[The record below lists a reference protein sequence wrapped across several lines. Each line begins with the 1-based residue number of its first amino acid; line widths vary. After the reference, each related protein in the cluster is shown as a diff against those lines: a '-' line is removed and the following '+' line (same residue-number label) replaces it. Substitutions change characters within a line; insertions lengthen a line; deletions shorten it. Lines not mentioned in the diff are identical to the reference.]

1 MKTIKFRV
9 RNPLTW
15 LSPLICVVYLIGVV
29 VLVVQN
35 HTDIYAITG
44 GSGALLILLLS
55 PTLAPLFLLLWLL
68 DPVRQVRMG
77 EGRFVLTQGN
87 DVLGEITYPEI
98 AHMHLTGRNRCLDVF
113 DHAGVNRI
121 HIEPAVFWRNA
132 RNTTSTT
139 AIIDFMRTQL
149 PHVEKSV
156 EQGKGQAAYV
166 ERYIDCFPPIS
177 HGAQQPTGQQ
187 SPIQPTYQQSQ
198 GQLSSIQPAISNPP
212 SSNPRGSPACGDA
225 CRARILQGDGV
236 GFCPVSDPVILA
248 QELRKSYGTFEAVR
262 GIDFEVEP
270 GTSFGLLGP
279 NGAGKSTTMRMIA
292 GVSHR
297 SGGRLHILGM
307 DPDEQGPRIRAHLGV
322 VPQNNNLDAQLTV
335 RENLIFYG
343 RYFGLPKRWLAAKA
357 EELIDFAQLADK
369 RDARVD
375 DLSGGMKRRLTIA
388 RALVS
393 DPRIMLL
400 DEPTTGLDPQA
411 RNVLWDRLFQLKEKG
426 TTLVLTTH
434 HMDEAEQLCDR
445 LIVID
450 HGVIVAEGSPPELV
464 REHAGRE
471 VVELRFGS
479 TRNAGAAERIA
490 GIGNRME
497 TLPDRILVY
506 SDDGEAALRAI
517 MERGL
522 EPTSSLVRRCSL
534 EDVFLRLTGRSLI
547 D

>member
-1 MKTIKFRV
+1 VKTIKFRV

-177 HGAQQPTGQQ
+177 HEVQRPPA
-187 SPIQPTYQQSQ
+187 QPTYQQSQ
-198 GQLSSIQPAISNPP
+198 GQQSSIQP
-212 SSNPRGSPACGDA
+212 RYQQPA
-225 CRARILQGDGV
+225 LQQPQG
-236 GFCPVSDPVILA
+236 
-248 QELRKSYGTFEAVR
+248 Q
-262 GIDFEVEP
+262 
-270 GTSFGLLGP
+270 
-279 NGAGKSTTMRMIA
+279 
-292 GVSHR
+292 
-297 SGGRLHILGM
+297 SGWR
-307 DPDEQGPRIRAHLGV
+307 
-322 VPQNNNLDAQLTV
+322 
-335 RENLIFYG
+335 
-343 RYFGLPKRWLAAKA
+343 
-357 EELIDFAQLADK
+357 
-369 RDARVD
+369 
-375 DLSGGMKRRLTIA
+375 
-388 RALVS
+388 
-393 DPRIMLL
+393 
-400 DEPTTGLDPQA
+400 
-411 RNVLWDRLFQLKEKG
+411 
-426 TTLVLTTH
+426 
-434 HMDEAEQLCDR
+434 
-445 LIVID
+445 
-450 HGVIVAEGSPPELV
+450 
-464 REHAGRE
+464 
-471 VVELRFGS
+471 
-479 TRNAGAAERIA
+479 
-490 GIGNRME
+490 
-497 TLPDRILVY
+497 
-506 SDDGEAALRAI
+506 
-517 MERGL
+517 
-522 EPTSSLVRRCSL
+522 
-534 EDVFLRLTGRSLI
+534 
-547 D
+547 

>member
-55 PTLAPLFLLLWLL
+55 PTLAPLFLLLGLL

-177 HGAQQPTGQQ
+177 HEVQQP
-187 SPIQPTYQQSQ
+187 PAQPTYQQSQ
-198 GQLSSIQPAISNPP
+198 GQQSSIQP
-212 SSNPRGSPACGDA
+212 RYQQPA
-225 CRARILQGDGV
+225 LQQPQG
-236 GFCPVSDPVILA
+236 
-248 QELRKSYGTFEAVR
+248 Q
-262 GIDFEVEP
+262 
-270 GTSFGLLGP
+270 
-279 NGAGKSTTMRMIA
+279 
-292 GVSHR
+292 
-297 SGGRLHILGM
+297 SGWR
-307 DPDEQGPRIRAHLGV
+307 
-322 VPQNNNLDAQLTV
+322 
-335 RENLIFYG
+335 
-343 RYFGLPKRWLAAKA
+343 
-357 EELIDFAQLADK
+357 
-369 RDARVD
+369 
-375 DLSGGMKRRLTIA
+375 
-388 RALVS
+388 
-393 DPRIMLL
+393 
-400 DEPTTGLDPQA
+400 
-411 RNVLWDRLFQLKEKG
+411 
-426 TTLVLTTH
+426 
-434 HMDEAEQLCDR
+434 
-445 LIVID
+445 
-450 HGVIVAEGSPPELV
+450 
-464 REHAGRE
+464 
-471 VVELRFGS
+471 
-479 TRNAGAAERIA
+479 
-490 GIGNRME
+490 
-497 TLPDRILVY
+497 
-506 SDDGEAALRAI
+506 
-517 MERGL
+517 
-522 EPTSSLVRRCSL
+522 
-534 EDVFLRLTGRSLI
+534 
-547 D
+547 

>member
-68 DPVRQVRMG
+68 DPVRQVRMC

-177 HGAQQPTGQQ
+177 HEVQQP
-187 SPIQPTYQQSQ
+187 PAQPTYQQSQ
-198 GQLSSIQPAISNPP
+198 GQQSSIQP
-212 SSNPRGSPACGDA
+212 RYQQPA
-225 CRARILQGDGV
+225 LQQPQG
-236 GFCPVSDPVILA
+236 
-248 QELRKSYGTFEAVR
+248 Q
-262 GIDFEVEP
+262 
-270 GTSFGLLGP
+270 
-279 NGAGKSTTMRMIA
+279 
-292 GVSHR
+292 
-297 SGGRLHILGM
+297 SGWR
-307 DPDEQGPRIRAHLGV
+307 
-322 VPQNNNLDAQLTV
+322 
-335 RENLIFYG
+335 
-343 RYFGLPKRWLAAKA
+343 
-357 EELIDFAQLADK
+357 
-369 RDARVD
+369 
-375 DLSGGMKRRLTIA
+375 
-388 RALVS
+388 
-393 DPRIMLL
+393 
-400 DEPTTGLDPQA
+400 
-411 RNVLWDRLFQLKEKG
+411 
-426 TTLVLTTH
+426 
-434 HMDEAEQLCDR
+434 
-445 LIVID
+445 
-450 HGVIVAEGSPPELV
+450 
-464 REHAGRE
+464 
-471 VVELRFGS
+471 
-479 TRNAGAAERIA
+479 
-490 GIGNRME
+490 
-497 TLPDRILVY
+497 
-506 SDDGEAALRAI
+506 
-517 MERGL
+517 
-522 EPTSSLVRRCSL
+522 
-534 EDVFLRLTGRSLI
+534 
-547 D
+547 

>member
-55 PTLAPLFLLLWLL
+55 PALAPLFLLLWLL

-177 HGAQQPTGQQ
+177 HEVQQP
-187 SPIQPTYQQSQ
+187 PAQPTYQQSQ
-198 GQLSSIQPAISNPP
+198 GQQSSIQP
-212 SSNPRGSPACGDA
+212 RYQQPA
-225 CRARILQGDGV
+225 LQQPQG
-236 GFCPVSDPVILA
+236 
-248 QELRKSYGTFEAVR
+248 Q
-262 GIDFEVEP
+262 
-270 GTSFGLLGP
+270 
-279 NGAGKSTTMRMIA
+279 
-292 GVSHR
+292 
-297 SGGRLHILGM
+297 SGWR
-307 DPDEQGPRIRAHLGV
+307 
-322 VPQNNNLDAQLTV
+322 
-335 RENLIFYG
+335 
-343 RYFGLPKRWLAAKA
+343 
-357 EELIDFAQLADK
+357 
-369 RDARVD
+369 
-375 DLSGGMKRRLTIA
+375 
-388 RALVS
+388 
-393 DPRIMLL
+393 
-400 DEPTTGLDPQA
+400 
-411 RNVLWDRLFQLKEKG
+411 
-426 TTLVLTTH
+426 
-434 HMDEAEQLCDR
+434 
-445 LIVID
+445 
-450 HGVIVAEGSPPELV
+450 
-464 REHAGRE
+464 
-471 VVELRFGS
+471 
-479 TRNAGAAERIA
+479 
-490 GIGNRME
+490 
-497 TLPDRILVY
+497 
-506 SDDGEAALRAI
+506 
-517 MERGL
+517 
-522 EPTSSLVRRCSL
+522 
-534 EDVFLRLTGRSLI
+534 
-547 D
+547 